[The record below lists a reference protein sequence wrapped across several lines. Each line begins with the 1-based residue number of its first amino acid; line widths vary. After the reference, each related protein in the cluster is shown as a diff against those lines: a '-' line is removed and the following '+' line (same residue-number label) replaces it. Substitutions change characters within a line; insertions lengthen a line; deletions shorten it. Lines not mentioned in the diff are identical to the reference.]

1 MVFLNNI
8 YNMRVIK
15 TYEGFFDFFKKKSE
29 DSEDDK
35 IALEYINRLK
45 KIKDISPYNIKKD
58 DDPHQEF
65 NYSIL
70 RFVVDFDDTPIK
82 CTKVVY
88 HRSHGFDEPAQELL
102 MSRGGIKKNDREFYA
117 LSVKVDEEMVS
128 VKAKVSLIDELYHL
142 IDAVY
147 KKDKEARR
155 IQKIKSNLNKAADLL
170 DDDEKNI

>member
-1 MVFLNNI
+1 
-8 YNMRVIK
+8 MRVIK

-58 DDPHQEF
+58 DDPRQEF

-82 CTKVVY
+82 CTKVVS
-88 HRSHGFDEPAQELL
+88 HRSHGFDEPSQELL
-102 MSRGGIKKNDREFYA
+102 INRGGIKKNDGEFYA
-117 LSVKVDEEMVS
+117 LSAQVDEEMVS

-142 IDAVY
+142 IDSVY

-155 IQKIKSNLNKAADLL
+155 IQKNKSNLTKAADLL